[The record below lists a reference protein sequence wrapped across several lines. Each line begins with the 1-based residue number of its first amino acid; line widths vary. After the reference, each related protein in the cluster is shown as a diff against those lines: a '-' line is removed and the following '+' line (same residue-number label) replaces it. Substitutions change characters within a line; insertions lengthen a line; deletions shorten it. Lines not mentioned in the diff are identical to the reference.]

1 MKPTNNNN
9 VSTIHPYVYHG
20 QWVFDDESRSLDK
33 EAFVSGADGIMD
45 MLYLAAHGAEAA
57 FIPDEA
63 QFSLRFSDTPFEGHK
78 YQFDWVEDN
87 GMVYDDDQWNNYSE
101 KTTGISGWLCPALLR
116 FFPDAPSHIYVEPL
130 PYIVGRNVSSEVLSA
145 IK

>member
-45 MLYLAAHGAEAA
+45 MLYLTAHGAEAA
-57 FIPDEA
+57 LYLMKRSSVCDF
-63 QFSLRFSDTPFEGHK
+63 QTHHSRDTSINSIG
-78 YQFDWVEDN
+78 
-87 GMVYDDDQWNNYSE
+87 SRI
-101 KTTGISGWLCPALLR
+101 TTWSPMMTSGITIARRPLVSVAGCA
-116 FFPDAPSHIYVEPL
+116 L
-130 PYIVGRNVSSEVLSA
+130 PYLDSSLMHRVTSTSSPYPT
-145 IK
+145 